1 MRTLPGTPDIVLR
14 KYKLVIFVHGCF
26 WHQHKDCRKARRP
39 SSNMEFWNAKFDR
52 NVNRDKTKILEL
64 VALGWNVFVIWQCDL
79 ERDAEGTVKKITSTL
94 KETI

>member
-1 MRTLPGTPDIVLR
+1 
-14 KYKLVIFVHGCF
+14 
-26 WHQHKDCRKARRP
+26 
-39 SSNMEFWNAKFDR
+39 MEFWNAKFDR